1 MNAPG
6 SGAGAAGG
14 GGTGGVAE
22 ALSVYISAL
31 RLMASPSAD
40 ADRLLLELL
49 DRVTPP
55 DVKARR
61 AAVLSGAGGSQPAA
75 GPGGH

>member
-6 SGAGAAGG
+6 SAAGG
-14 GGTGGVAE
+14 GAGGVLE
-22 ALSVYISAL
+22 ASSVYISAL

-61 AAVLSGAGGSQPAA
+61 AALMMSGAGGGQPAA